1 MGTEIRQIKLRRGK
15 CVVLS
20 SPCIIILPED
30 SRLSAVV
37 LAVISDGKIE
47 HHAAPIDD
55 RPRKPR

>member
-1 MGTEIRQIKLRRGK
+1 MGTEIRQIKIKRGRS
-15 CVVLS
+15 VVLS
-20 SPCIIILPED
+20 GPSVIILPDD

-37 LAVISDGKIE
+37 LHVIIDGSIE